1 MTVANTTLETDV
13 VSKRYGHTQALDA
26 VSLTIRAGEI
36 HGLVGHNGA
45 GKSTLLRLLSGA
57 ERPDSGAL
65 LIDGR
70 HLDLGS
76 PREANLQGISSVYQ
90 ELSLIE
96 ELTVAQNLFLGREL
110 RRHGHLQLGEMD
122 RQTAVFLA
130 EYGLNV
136 APTAKVRALTVAQR
150 QLIEVIA
157 ALHRNVSF
165 LLLDEPTTALEATQ
179 VEDLLATIRRVANE
193 RGVGVLL
200 VDHKLDEVYSVADR
214 VTALRN
220 GRIVLSGP
228 TATVGR
234 EDVIGVIVGSEA
246 DVDAGV
252 GIREATLREAR
263 AATPGEGFATPGD
276 GSTGVGAAGATSGI
290 ALQVTNLT
298 SPNLRGVSVTARSG
312 RVLGIYGLVGSGRT
326 NLLRTVYGVEAQT
339 GGQISLFGQPYR
351 PAGCAGAID
360 AGIAYLAEERKSD
373 GFIPKFTSIANTTL
387 PVLPRYSRL
396 GVLSLARAADDARRS
411 LAAVDVRGDLDAP
424 MDELSGGNQQKVLFG
439 RVMLQRP
446 RMLLLDEPTKGV
458 DIGAK
463 REIQDMIR
471 AFVEGSEV
479 GAIVVSSEE
488 EEILR
493 VSDDVAV
500 FVRGTCDGT
509 VYARADLQ
517 PGDLRRLAWTA
528 ATS

>member
-1 MTVANTTLETDV
+1 MTVTSQALEAHA

-26 VSLTIRAGEI
+26 VSLTIAAGEI

-57 ERPDSGAL
+57 ERPDSGTL
-65 LIDGR
+65 TIDGR
-70 HLDLGS
+70 RLELGS

-90 ELSLIE
+90 ELSLVD

-110 RRHGHLQLGEMD
+110 RRVGRLQLAEMD
-122 RQTAVFLA
+122 RQTATFLA
-130 EYGLNV
+130 EYGLGV
-136 APTAKVRALTVAQR
+136 DPTTKVRALTVAQR

-157 ALHRNVSF
+157 ALHRNASF
-165 LLLDEPTTALEATQ
+165 LLLDEPTSALEATQ
-179 VEDLLATIRRVANE
+179 VDELLATIRRVADE

-200 VDHKLDEVYSVADR
+200 VNHKVDEVYSVADR

-228 TATVGR
+228 TASVGR
-234 EDVIGVIVGSEA
+234 EDIIGVIVGSEA
-246 DVDAGV
+246 DV
-252 GIREATLREAR
+252 EADTGSRKEALHG
-263 AATPGEGFATPGD
+263 ATFSATPLDE
-276 GSTGVGAAGATSGI
+276 AAAPRGGGPTAGI
-290 ALQVTNLT
+290 ALEVRDLA
-298 SPNLRGVSVTARSG
+298 SPNLRGVSITARTG

-326 NLLRTVYGVEAQT
+326 NLLRTLYGVEEQT

-351 PAGCAGAID
+351 PTGCAAAIE

-373 GFIPKFTSIANTTL
+373 GFVPKFSPITNTTL
-387 PVLPRYSRL
+387 PVLSRYSRL
-396 GVLSLARAADDARRS
+396 GVLSLGRAAADARRS
-411 LAAVDVRGDLDAP
+411 LNAVGVRGDLDAP
-424 MDELSGGNQQKVLFG
+424 MEDLSGGNQQKVLFG

-446 RMLLLDEPTKGV
+446 RLLLLDEPTKGV

-471 AFVEGSEV
+471 SFVAESEIA
-479 GAIVVSSEE
+479 AIVVSSEE
-488 EEILR
+488 EEILG

-500 FVRGTCDGT
+500 FLRGTCDGT
-509 VYARADLQ
+509 VYAPADLQ

-528 ATS
+528 AVAS

>member
-1 MTVANTTLETDV
+1 MTATHQALEAHE

-26 VSLTIRAGEI
+26 VSLTITAGEI

-65 LIDGR
+65 SIDNR
-70 HLDLGS
+70 HLELGS
-76 PREANLQGISSVYQ
+76 PREANLHGISSVYQ

-110 RRHGHLQLGEMD
+110 RRAGRLQLGEMD
-122 RQTAVFLA
+122 RQTATFLG
-130 EYGLNV
+130 EYGLDV
-136 APTAKVRALTVAQR
+136 DPTTKVRALTVAQR

-157 ALHRNVSF
+157 ALHRNASF
-165 LLLDEPTTALEATQ
+165 LLLDEPTTALEASQ
-179 VEDLLATIRRVANE
+179 VDELLATIRRVADE

-200 VDHKLDEVYSVADR
+200 VDHKLDEIYSVANR

-234 EDVIGVIVGSEA
+234 ADVIGVIVGSEA
-246 DVDAGV
+246 DV
-252 GIREATLREAR
+252 EADTVVRQAALRGAALPASPLDGAAMTRARR
-263 AATPGEGFATPGD
+263 AAPE
-276 GSTGVGAAGATSGI
+276 I
-290 ALQVTNLT
+290 ALEVSNLT

-326 NLLRTVYGVEAQT
+326 NLLRTLYGVEEQT
-339 GGQISLFGQPYR
+339 GGQISLFGRPYR
-351 PAGCAGAID
+351 PAGCAAAIS
-360 AGIAYLAEERKSD
+360 AGIAYLAEERKAD
-373 GFIPKFTSIANTTL
+373 GFVPKFSPIGNTTL

-396 GVLSLARAADDARRS
+396 GVLSLGRAAADARRS
-411 LAAVDVRGDLDAP
+411 LAAVDVRGDLDGP
-424 MDELSGGNQQKVLFG
+424 MEELSGGNQQKVLFG
-439 RVMLQRP
+439 RVMLQHP
-446 RMLLLDEPTKGV
+446 RLLLLDEPTKGV

-471 AFVEGSEV
+471 AMVAQSEIA
-479 GAIVVSSEE
+479 AIVVSSEE
-488 EEILR
+488 EEILG
-493 VSDDVAV
+493 VSDDIAV
-500 FVRGTCDGT
+500 FLRGACDGT
-509 VYARADLQ
+509 IYAPADLQ

-528 ATS
+528 PAP

>member
-1 MTVANTTLETDV
+1 MTVTHQTLEANS
-13 VSKRYGHTQALDA
+13 VSKAYGHTQALDA
-26 VSLTIRAGEI
+26 VSLTITAGEI

-65 LIDGR
+65 LIDG
-70 HLDLGS
+70 LNLELGS

-110 RRHGHLQLGEMD
+110 LRAGRLQLAEMD
-122 RQTAVFLA
+122 RKTATFLG
-130 EYGLNV
+130 EYGLDF
-136 APTAKVRALTVAQR
+136 APTTKVRALTVAQR

-157 ALHRNVSF
+157 ALHRNASF

-179 VEDLLATIRRVANE
+179 VEELLATIRRVANE

-220 GRIVLSGP
+220 GRVVLSGS
-228 TATVGR
+228 TVSVGR
-234 EDVIGVIVGSEA
+234 EDVIGVIVGREA
-246 DVDAGV
+246 DVEADAAAPGPAL
-252 GIREATLREAR
+252 RDATRARTPLEETGESRSIR
-263 AATPGEGFATPGD
+263 AAP
-276 GSTGVGAAGATSGI
+276 GI
-290 ALQVTNLT
+290 ALEVSNLT
-298 SPNLRGVSVTARSG
+298 SPNLRGVSITARSG

-326 NLLRTVYGVEAQT
+326 NLLRTLYGVEAQT
-339 GGQISLFGQPYR
+339 GGQISLFGRPYR
-351 PAGCAGAID
+351 PAGCAAAID

-373 GFIPKFTSIANTTL
+373 GFIPKFTSIANATL

-396 GVLSLARAADDARRS
+396 GVLSLGRAAADARHS

-424 MDELSGGNQQKVLFG
+424 MEDLSGGNQQKVLFG
-439 RVMLQRP
+439 RVMLQDP
-446 RMLLLDEPTKGV
+446 RLLLLDEPTKGV

-471 AFVEGSEV
+471 GFVAQSDIA
-479 GAIVVSSEE
+479 AIVVSSEE
-488 EEILR
+488 EEILS

-500 FVRGTCDGT
+500 FVRGSCDGT
-509 VYARADLQ
+509 LYAPADLR

-528 ATS
+528 AAS

>member
-1 MTVANTTLETDV
+1 VTVSNTTLETDA

-70 HLDLGS
+70 QLDLGS

-110 RRHGHLQLGEMD
+110 RHRGRLQLREME
-122 RQTAVFLA
+122 RQTAVFLG
-130 EYGLNV
+130 EYGLDV
-136 APTAKVRALTVAQR
+136 TPTAKVRALTVAQR
-150 QLIEVIA
+150 QLIEVIS
-157 ALHRNVSF
+157 ALHRNASF
-165 LLLDEPTTALEATQ
+165 ILLDEPTTALSASQ
-179 VEDLLATIRRVANE
+179 VEELLATIRRVANE
-193 RGVGVLL
+193 RGVGVLF

-228 TATVGR
+228 TASVGR
-234 EDVIGVIVGSEA
+234 KDVIGVIVGSEA
-246 DVDAGV
+246 DVEAGAAV
-252 GIREATLREAR
+252 REQSLR
-263 AATPGEGFATPGD
+263 AARDMTPGD
-276 GSTGVGAAGATSGI
+276 ESAEGGGGSAAPGI
-290 ALQVTNLT
+290 ALQVSNLT
-298 SPNLRGVSVTARSG
+298 SPNLLDVSVTARTG

-326 NLLRTVYGVEAQT
+326 NLLRTLYGVEAQT
-339 GGQISLFGQPYR
+339 GGQITLFGRPYH
-351 PAGCAGAID
+351 PTGCAAAIK
-360 AGIAYLAEERKSD
+360 AGIAFLAEERKSD

-387 PVLPRYSRL
+387 PVLSHYSRF
-396 GVLSLARAADDARRS
+396 GILSLGRAAEDARRS

-446 RMLLLDEPTKGV
+446 RLLLLDEPTKGV

-471 AFVEGSEV
+471 TFVKGSEIA
-479 GAIVVSSEE
+479 AIVVSSEE
-488 EEILR
+488 EEILQ
-493 VSDDVAV
+493 VSDDVVV

-528 ATS
+528 VAS

>member
-1 MTVANTTLETDV
+1 MTVINQALEAHA

-26 VSLTIRAGEI
+26 VSVTITAGEI

-57 ERPDSGAL
+57 ERPDSGKL
-65 LIDGR
+65 TIDGR
-70 HLDLGS
+70 RLELGS
-76 PREANLQGISSVYQ
+76 PREANLLGISSVYQ
-90 ELSLIE
+90 ELSLVD

-110 RRHGHLQLGEMD
+110 RRAGRLQLGEMD
-122 RQTAVFLA
+122 RQTATFLG
-130 EYGLNV
+130 EYGLEV
-136 APTAKVRALTVAQR
+136 DPTAKVRTLTVAQR

-157 ALHRNVSF
+157 ALHRNASF
-165 LLLDEPTTALEATQ
+165 LLLDEPTSALEATQ
-179 VEDLLATIRRVANE
+179 VEELLATIRRVADE

-200 VDHKLDEVYSVADR
+200 VNHKVDEVYSVADR

-228 TATVGR
+228 TALVGR

-246 DVDAGV
+246 DVEADTGF
-252 GIREATLREAR
+252 REAAFRGATFS
-263 AATPGEGFATPGD
+263 ATPLDEVAAPPAGGPAT
-276 GSTGVGAAGATSGI
+276 GI
-290 ALQVTNLT
+290 ALEVRDLA
-298 SPNLRGVSVTARSG
+298 SPNLRGVSITARTG

-326 NLLRTVYGVEAQT
+326 NLLRTLYGVEEQT
-339 GGQISLFGQPYR
+339 GGQISLFGRPYR
-351 PAGCAGAID
+351 PTGCAAAIE

-373 GFIPKFTSIANTTL
+373 GFVPKFTPIANTTL

-396 GVLSLARAADDARRS
+396 GVLSLGRAVADARRS
-411 LAAVDVRGDLDAP
+411 LNAVDVRGDLDAP
-424 MDELSGGNQQKVLFG
+424 MEDLSGGNQQKVLFG

-446 RMLLLDEPTKGV
+446 RLLLLDEPTKGV

-471 AFVEGSEV
+471 SFVAESEIA
-479 GAIVVSSEE
+479 AIVVSSEE

-500 FVRGTCDGT
+500 FLRGTCDGT
-509 VYARADLQ
+509 VYAPADLQ

-528 ATS
+528 VAS

>member
-1 MTVANTTLETDV
+1 LTVTHQALEANA

-26 VSLTIRAGEI
+26 VSLTITAGEI

-65 LIDGR
+65 NIDGR
-70 HLDLGS
+70 HLELGS

-110 RRHGHLQLGEMD
+110 RRTGRLQLGEMD
-122 RQTAVFLA
+122 RQTAKFLG
-130 EYGLNV
+130 EYGLDI
-136 APTAKVRALTVAQR
+136 APTTKVRALTVAQR

-157 ALHRNVSF
+157 ALHRNASF
-165 LLLDEPTTALEATQ
+165 LLLDEPTTSLEARQ
-179 VEDLLATIRRVANE
+179 VEELLATIRRVADE

-220 GRIVLSGP
+220 GRIVLSGT
-228 TATVGR
+228 TASVDR

-246 DVDAGV
+246 DVDADMET
-252 GIREATLREAR
+252 RDAALSR
-263 AATPGEGFATPGD
+263 AAFSATPLD
-276 GSTGVGAAGATSGI
+276 ETAAPRAGGPATEI
-290 ALQVTNLT
+290 ALEVRDLT
-298 SPNLRGVSVTARSG
+298 SPNLRGVSITARTG

-326 NLLRTVYGVEAQT
+326 NLLRTVYGVEEQT
-339 GGQISLFGQPYR
+339 GGQISLFGRPYR
-351 PAGCAGAID
+351 PTGCAAAIE
-360 AGIAYLAEERKSD
+360 AGIAYLPEDRKSD
-373 GFIPKFTSIANTTL
+373 GFVPNFTPVANATL
-387 PVLPRYSRL
+387 PVLRRYSRL
-396 GVLSLARAADDARRS
+396 GVLSLGRVAADARRALS
-411 LAAVDVRGDLDAP
+411 AVDVRGDLDAP
-424 MDELSGGNQQKVLFG
+424 MERLSGGNQQKVLFG
-439 RVMLQRP
+439 RVMLQHP
-446 RMLLLDEPTKGV
+446 RLLLLDEPTKGV

-471 AFVEGSEV
+471 SFVAQSEIA
-479 GAIVVSSEE
+479 AIVVSSEE
-488 EEILR
+488 EEILG

-500 FVRGTCDGT
+500 FLRGRCDGT
-509 VYARADLQ
+509 IYAPADLQ

-528 ATS
+528 AAS